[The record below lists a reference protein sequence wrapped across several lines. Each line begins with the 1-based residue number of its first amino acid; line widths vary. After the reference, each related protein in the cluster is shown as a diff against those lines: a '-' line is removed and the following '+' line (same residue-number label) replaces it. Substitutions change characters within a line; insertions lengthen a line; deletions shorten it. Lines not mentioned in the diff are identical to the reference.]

1 MPFEQLPR
9 SPPCSFSS
17 ACAARPSPRASH
29 PKHSPDASPRPP
41 FYAGRAKAHL
51 PCVKLAVYRIGGF
64 EAGAQPLDLKPITL
78 RRQTDRDT
86 YLCQFVND
94 ENRAFRDFFTKPEEH
109 PTLGFPTTGF
119 GASQDADNKWVHSVR
134 GMSRSLTSVYDFVV
148 VGQQEE

>member
-1 MPFEQLPR
+1 MQFLPR
-9 SPPCSFSS
+9 LRSTPPSPCISHKTLFDASLRPPC
-17 ACAARPSPRASH
+17 
-29 PKHSPDASPRPP
+29 
-41 FYAGRAKAHL
+41 YAGRAKAHL
-51 PCVKLAVYRIGGF
+51 PCVKLAVYRIGAF

-78 RRQTDRDT
+78 RRRTDRDT

-119 GASQDADNKWVHSVR
+119 GASQDASNKWVHTVR
-134 GMSRSLTSVYDFVV
+134 GEAHSLTAFYDFVV

>member
-1 MPFEQLPR
+1 M
-9 SPPCSFSS
+9 
-17 ACAARPSPRASH
+17 
-29 PKHSPDASPRPP
+29 HSPDAVTAP

-78 RRQTDRDT
+78 RRRTDRDT

-94 ENRAFRDFFTKPEEH
+94 ENRAFRDFFTKEH